1 MHDLK
6 ARVIAGRILWTGHW
20 LLWAWLAGYVLIF
33 GWSKV
38 FLMQMGRADYADA
51 SSNTAR

>member
-1 MHDLK
+1 MT
-6 ARVIAGRILWTGHW
+6 GRILWTGHW
-20 LLWAWLAGYVLIF
+20 LLLAWLAGYLLIY
-33 GWSKV
+33 GGSKV